1 MTALYILI
9 VFWHFSK
16 CALVHF
22 YYLYTSKKV
31 AAFICIAM
39 FTQSCLLF
47 CMLDDTLTILLK
59 NYGRSIGIWKKE
71 RNWYGIERM
80 LWVCWYKSITMIL
93 KTIILFSVA
102 PTRIVPCSDKL
113 TNCDEYPP
121 DLCTNELY
129 RLWREDNCRKFC
141 GICSGIRHVTVRAMK
156 H

>member
-1 MTALYILI
+1 MRLSAFLLFIHQQKSCSIYMHCHVHSKLSTFLH
-9 VFWHFSK
+9 VRWHFNN
-16 CALVHF
+16 
-22 YYLYTSKKV
+22 
-31 AAFICIAM
+31 II
-39 FTQSCLLF
+39 
-47 CMLDDTLTILLK
+47 K